1 MDTRHHSRTQFV
13 RAALLCAALLAAAL
27 SLQSAGF
34 AAPAARA
41 AGVPL
46 TPVAATA
53 AIEFP
58 APADMARPARSPLQT
73 SDPGTDSKTLPR
85 PLLVAPVGCGS
96 KCSSTSGDSYSPLE
110 VPAEL
115 SPPALVAPRACSG
128 SCAAT
133 ARVHFCEPG
142 PVLSSVASP
151 TAPDRDSIRCP
162 FEVDRRPDGQA
173 MQIAGGEP
181 PIVVDSCARRA
192 CRG

>member
-1 MDTRHHSRTQFV
+1 MDTRHLSRTQFV
-13 RAALLCAALLAAAL
+13 RAALLRAALLAAAL

-58 APADMARPARSPLQT
+58 APA
-73 SDPGTDSKTLPR
+73 
-85 PLLVAPVGCGS
+85 
-96 KCSSTSGDSYSPLE
+96 
-110 VPAEL
+110 
-115 SPPALVAPRACSG
+115 
-128 SCAAT
+128 
-133 ARVHFCEPG
+133 VHFCEPG